1 MLYTKIINKGMY
13 VKLTVSGFIIGLF
26 AVVGLSMVNGASAA
40 AAPLYV
46 ALGDSY
52 SSGVGADVDPA
63 KTQPIANSFDPASGG
78 CQRAYKAYPVLL
90 AQNLGAQLR
99 NVTCAGATTDNILQT
114 GQFGQPAQ
122 IEAVTSDALL
132 VTVTIG
138 GNDIDFGGIMGC
150 IASKE
155 CDGNSPEAIHTL
167 DILHNHL
174 YNRVANVITAI
185 QERAPGARILFGGY
199 PQIYPNEGQSAGTCS
214 AYLSGGEMS
223 GWNYIQNTMNDT
235 VKWAVQNNGGNVRY
249 VDPYAA
255 GSPFMQKSIWGQT
268 KDACSTWN
276 KRAMN
281 GYGTVNPSSALH
293 LNVLGQQHYYS
304 IFRSRVF

>member
-1 MLYTKIINKGMY
+1 MKYR
-13 VKLTVSGFIIGLF
+13 VSKMIVAIFAVGSVIGL
-26 AVVGLSMVNGASAA
+26 GGATAS

-63 KTQPIANSFDPASGG
+63 KSQPIANSFDPASSH

-90 AQNLGAQLR
+90 AKNLGAQLR
-99 NVTCAGATTDNILQT
+99 NVTCAGATTDNILYS
-114 GQFGQPAQ
+114 GQFGEPAQ
-122 IEAVTSDALL
+122 INAVTSDALL

-150 IASKE
+150 ISAKE
-155 CDGNSPEAIHTL
+155 CDASSPEAIRTL
-167 DILHNHL
+167 DILHNQL
-174 YNRVANVITAI
+174 YGKVSSVITAI
-185 QERAPGARILFGGY
+185 QQRAPGARILVGGY
-199 PQIYPNEGQSAGTCS
+199 PQIYPNEGSTAGTCS

-235 VKWAVQNNGGNVRY
+235 IKWAVQNNGGNVRY

-255 GSPFMQKSIWGQT
+255 TSPFMKKSFWGQT
-268 KDACSTWN
+268 KDACSTWSQ
-276 KRAMN
+276 RAMN
-281 GYGTVNPSSALH
+281 GYGTVNPNSALH
-293 LNVLGQQHYYS
+293 PNVLGQQHYFE
-304 IFRSRVF
+304 IFRSRVY